1 MSKDRSSSIAITLS
15 PAQVDYVVRTAAGR
29 APGVSGLIYG
39 TIGDA
44 SLSRLLSDASDPR
57 LSRSMLRGFS
67 LLTCFGVE
75 GEPRGIVDVANELD
89 MSPSTAHRYA
99 LTLVHLG
106 LLERSPDTRKYS
118 VPRLD

>member
-1 MSKDRSSSIAITLS
+1 MSKDRSSSVAITLS

-29 APGVSGLIYG
+29 APGVSALIHRTG
-39 TIGDA
+39 AA

-57 LSRSMLRGFS
+57 LSRSMLRGLS
-67 LLTCFGVE
+67 LLTCFDAE
-75 GEPRGIVDVANELD
+75 GEARGIVDVANELE